1 MPVVFDAFTQEYGV
15 KLAHHGYDCQ
25 EETIEQIKAGQVY
38 DLVVMENQF
47 IYSLI
52 AEGLLAEIDRRNV
65 PNFKYIS
72 PNFRN
77 LAHDPDNRYTIPYSW
92 GSAGLVVRDDLAAEP
107 VTRWADMW
115 DPRYAGRVALWT
127 GTPRLTLGAALLS
140 LGYPVN
146 SEDPAELE
154 AALERLLELKPK
166 AIWLRDEDTS
176 APLLVSGQAV
186 MALGW
191 AYDVWTAQEEN
202 QNISYVLPQEGA
214 MLWGD
219 NFVIPAN
226 SPNKYTA
233 ELFLNFLLR
242 PQITGQLINANYYPM
257 PNDAATPFIDAKILN
272 DPVIYPGNEQMKNGQ
287 LILALSPLGEKLRQ
301 EIWQRFLAAGQ

>member
-1 MPVVFDAFTQEYGV
+1 
-15 KLAHHGYDCQ
+15 
-25 EETIEQIKAGQVY
+25 
-38 DLVVMENQF
+38 
-47 IYSLI
+47 
-52 AEGLLAEIDRRNV
+52 
-65 PNFKYIS
+65 
-72 PNFRN
+72 
-77 LAHDPDNRYTIPYSW
+77 
-92 GSAGLVVRDDLAAEP
+92 
-107 VTRWADMW
+107 
-115 DPRYAGRVALWT
+115 
-127 GTPRLTLGAALLS
+127 
-140 LGYPVN
+140 
-146 SEDPAELE
+146 
-154 AALERLLELKPK
+154 
-166 AIWLRDEDTS
+166 
-176 APLLVSGQAV
+176 